1 MELTDPIGRYRRFLK
16 RRNCSAHTLKNY
28 INILG
33 HFSAWLQIPIEQAT
47 SRETDAYMDYLLRR
61 RKKPKTIN
69 CHFGC
74 IHAFYEYLI
83 EDEGMPLINPLKK
96 KYRLRLSRP
105 LPKHLRDEQVTTLFN
120 EISDTR
126 DRAMFMLMLRCGLR
140 VEEVARLTVDAI
152 EYRSRQL
159 YVFNGKG
166 SKDRVVYLS
175 EDALVA
181 LQTYM
186 QKRKWSKEKRVFLVQ
201 KGPLRGKPISVR
213 GIQKRIEYYAQKTEI
228 QVSCHHLR
236 HTMATQLLN
245 ADADLVTIQDL
256 LGHSKITTTQ
266 CYCRVSNLKVQRDYY
281 KAINV
286 VLQRTQP
293 IRQDN
298 AEFGKKRVM
307 ENRT

>member
-1 MELTDPIGRYRRFLK
+1 M
-16 RRNCSAHTLKNY
+16 
-28 INILG
+28 NILG
-33 HFSAWLQIPIEQAT
+33 HFRGWLRIPIEEVT
-47 SRETDAYMDYLLRR
+47 TKETDAYMDHLLRQ

-83 EDEGMPLINPLKK
+83 EDERMSLINPVRKN
-96 KYRLRLSRP
+96 YRLRLPRP
-105 LPKHLRDEQVTTLFN
+105 LPKHLRDEQVATLFK
-120 EISDTR
+120 EINDTR

-140 VEEVARLTVDAI
+140 LEEVSRLTVDAV

-159 YVFNGKG
+159 YVCNGKG

-175 EDALVA
+175 EDAMSA
-181 LQTYM
+181 LQAYM
-186 QKRKWSKEKRVFLVQ
+186 LKRKFSKEKKVFLVR
-201 KGPLRGKPISVR
+201 KGLQRGKPISVR
-213 GIQKRIEYYAQKTEI
+213 GIQKRIEYYAQKSGI

-245 ADADLVTIQDL
+245 ADAALVTIQDL

-266 CYCRVSNLKVQRDYY
+266 GYCRVSNLKVQRDYY

-286 VLQRTQP
+286 VLQRTLP
-293 IRQDN
+293 ISEN
-298 AEFGKKRVM
+298 ISEKR
-307 ENRT
+307 